1 MIPLQLPGGVSRA
14 LLLPVGSTFLLSSLP
29 FCTPS
34 RALSPPTSS
43 PGRSPAEGAGQTPR
57 QRTPAPGGGHLQFG
71 VKVTELLVDPDIAVP
86 ALQPGLGPL
95 ILAAET
101 PGLPVTGRRGDL
113 PVLQDDGWA
122 RAPERHGRSGR
133 TEGQGMEGRTT
144 PGGSPGHSPVLPSRF
159 PHVSCSRVTQPFL
172 SRVQSL
178 RWVWKL
184 QGPPLTKDRLCGR
197 PPGEITAGGGT
208 GRNPL
213 PPRLWAVTAQSQAP
227 EGAPGREPVSS
238 YNSCL
243 APVEPV
249 TRWPV
254 LLGLHLGQRT
264 RDALHL
270 AVLLTQGRPQCS
282 QSALQRWGPGAW
294 GVDGRGGSLSSP
306 TSQSLKSPTQPEAS
320 PGQQGQLFFWGLSF
334 LQSNC
339 LC

>member
-144 PGGSPGHSPVLPSRF
+144 PRRLPWSLPRTPLPVPTRQLLQGHAALPVQSPELAVGLEAAGPSPDKGPAVRPPSR
-159 PHVSCSRVTQPFL
+159 
-172 SRVQSL
+172 
-178 RWVWKL
+178 
-184 QGPPLTKDRLCGR
+184 G
-197 PPGEITAGGGT
+197 
-208 GRNPL
+208 N
-213 PPRLWAVTAQSQAP
+213 
-227 EGAPGREPVSS
+227 
-238 YNSCL
+238 NS
-243 APVEPV
+243 
-249 TRWPV
+249 
-254 LLGLHLGQRT
+254 
-264 RDALHL
+264 
-270 AVLLTQGRPQCS
+270 
-282 QSALQRWGPGAW
+282 RWGRWQEPAPSTALGSDGSVPG
-294 GVDGRGGSLSSP
+294 S
-306 TSQSLKSPTQPEAS
+306 
-320 PGQQGQLFFWGLSF
+320 
-334 LQSNC
+334 
-339 LC
+339 

>member
-1 MIPLQLPGGVSRA
+1 M
-14 LLLPVGSTFLLSSLP
+14 VGAAGL
-29 FCTPS
+29 
-34 RALSPPTSS
+34 RDRGWRDA
-43 PGRSPAEGAGQTPR
+43 RHPA
-57 QRTPAPGGGHLQFG
+57 
-71 VKVTELLVDPDIAVP
+71 
-86 ALQPGLGPL
+86 
-95 ILAAET
+95 
-101 PGLPVTGRRGDL
+101 
-113 PVLQDDGWA
+113 
-122 RAPERHGRSGR
+122 
-133 TEGQGMEGRTT
+133 
-144 PGGSPGHSPVLPSRF
+144 GSPGHSPVLPSRF
-159 PHVSCSRVTQPFL
+159 PHVSCSRVTQPFP

-197 PPGEITAGGGT
+197 PPGEITAGGGA

-238 YNSCL
+238 YNSSCL

-282 QSALQRWGPGAW
+282 GSALQRWRPGAW

-306 TSQSLKSPTQPEAS
+306 TSQSLKSPTQPEES

-339 LC
+339 LCYILTPCAVTSEHLECLPCARIVFCRLSGYVRGARPTQHREPACDWEPPVFPTRFTQVIVRCSPGSRSRGWTGNHVVPTGAGCSGWPAGPSHPLPATQSGHELFLQEDKG